1 MSAEYIDFFIDP
13 ETGEMEIKIEGLP
26 DAVCDKVAAEVLK
39 NLGMTD
45 AKVTKTSSAEG
56 GDGQKRT
63 QSIR

>member
-1 MSAEYIDFFIDP
+1 
-13 ETGEMEIKIEGLP
+13 
-26 DAVCDKVAAEVLK
+26 
-39 NLGMTD
+39 LGMTD